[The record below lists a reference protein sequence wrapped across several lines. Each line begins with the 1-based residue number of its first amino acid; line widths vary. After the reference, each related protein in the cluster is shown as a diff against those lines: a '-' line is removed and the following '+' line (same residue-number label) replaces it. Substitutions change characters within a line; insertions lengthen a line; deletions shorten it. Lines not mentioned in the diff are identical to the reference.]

1 MVRLLN
7 CAVEIEGPVTID
19 HAPVPALGVLAA
31 RVTCVWPQVAAP
43 VWLGP
48 ALAVAELSV
57 KVSATSLV
65 EAAQGAFEIVQRKV

>member
-1 MVRLLN
+1 ML
-7 CAVEIEGPVTID
+7 P
-19 HAPVPALGVLAA
+19 PVPLTMLHWPVPTLGVLPA